1 MKKILSICL
10 CLGLLLGV
18 SACSKQ
24 DSKKD
29 DYDEEKVVALA
40 TDIINEMNNGEYQK
54 VLDRGS
60 KDVKSV
66 GTDALKE
73 GMDTYVTPLGIFKKI
88 GEHDCIAKD
97 GNVTIG
103 IIAEY
108 EKGKVQ
114 YTLPFDQDDV
124 MTGIYMKPVK

>member
-40 TDIINEMNNGEYQK
+40 TDIIKEMNNG
-54 VLDRGS
+54 
-60 KDVKSV
+60 KS
-66 GTDALKE
+66 
-73 GMDTYVTPLGIFKKI
+73 
-88 GEHDCIAKD
+88 
-97 GNVTIG
+97 
-103 IIAEY
+103 
-108 EKGKVQ
+108 
-114 YTLPFDQDDV
+114 
-124 MTGIYMKPVK
+124 